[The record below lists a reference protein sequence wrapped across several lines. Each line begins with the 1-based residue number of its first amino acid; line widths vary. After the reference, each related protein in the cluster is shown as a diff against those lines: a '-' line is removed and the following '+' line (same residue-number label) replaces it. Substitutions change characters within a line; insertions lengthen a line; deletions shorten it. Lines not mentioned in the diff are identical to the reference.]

1 MTGREKPVMN
11 RNADDNGGQTAP
23 AEIDA
28 DGDIWLEP
36 EESPG
41 YLVRDTN
48 LAVGK
53 ALRRRLSEYGM
64 TLGQYYFMR
73 ALWIEEGLS
82 QRELSRR
89 VGTTEPTTA
98 SVLRLLEKNGLVRRV
113 RNRRDRRTMNIFPT
127 TRGRNL
133 KNELLTM
140 AIRINEIATQDFTQP
155 EIDMLKRLLRTMKRN
170 LDVDEAATVAEEGA
184 DRKG

>member
-1 MTGREKPVMN
+1 MTARKLEQGKNDNMPAPG
-11 RNADDNGGQTAP
+11 ADSG
-23 AEIDA
+23 DA
-28 DGDIWLEP
+28 DIWLEP

-64 TLGQYYFMR
+64 TPGQYYFMR

-133 KNELLTM
+133 KNELLTL
-140 AIRINEIATQDFTQP
+140 AIRINEIATEDFTQP

-170 LDVDEAATVAEEGA
+170 LDIDEAATVAEEA
-184 DRKG
+184 AVKKG

>member
-1 MTGREKPVMN
+1 VSEKNPSSEIPETWL
-11 RNADDNGGQTAP
+11 DPDNS
-23 AEIDA
+23 I
-28 DGDIWLEP
+28 
-36 EESPG
+36 G

-53 ALRRRLSEYGM
+53 ALRRNLSPYGM

-82 QRELSRR
+82 QRGLSRR

-113 RNRRDRRTMNIFPT
+113 RNRKDRRTINIFLT
-127 TRGRNL
+127 KKGRDL

-140 AIRINEIATQDFTQP
+140 AIHINEVAIGDIDKQDLETV
-155 EIDMLKRLLRTMKRN
+155 KRLLRLLKSN
-170 LDVDEAATVAEEGA
+170 LDQDGIGDSA
-184 DRKG
+184 

>member
-1 MTGREKPVMN
+1 MN
-11 RNADDNGGQTAP
+11 GSKD
-23 AEIDA
+23 EI
-28 DGDIWLEP
+28 DIWLDP
-36 EESPG
+36 NESPG

-48 LAVGK
+48 IAIGK

-113 RNRRDRRTMNIFPT
+113 RNRKDRRTINIFLTPK
-127 TRGRNL
+127 GRNL
-133 KNELLTM
+133 KNELLRI
-140 AIRINEIATQDFTQP
+140 AIQINEIATDGFSP
-155 EIDMLKRLLRTMKRN
+155 RDLANIKRLMTAMKAN
-170 LDVDEAATVAEEGA
+170 LDQDEESSLT
-184 DRKG
+184 

>member
-1 MTGREKPVMN
+1 MKAESDMKTDKIAGKAPDKPEES
-11 RNADDNGGQTAP
+11 RHAG
-23 AEIDA
+23 
-28 DGDIWLEP
+28 IWLEP
-36 EESPG
+36 DESPG

-53 ALRRRLSEYGM
+53 ALRRRLSDYGM

-113 RNRRDRRTMNIFPT
+113 RNRRDRRTMNTFPT
-127 TRGRNL
+127 ARGRNL

-140 AIRINEIATQDFTQP
+140 AIHINEIATEAFTQE
-155 EIDMLKRLLRTMKRN
+155 EIDLLKRLLRSMKRN
-170 LDVDEAATVAEEGA
+170 LDIDEGA
-184 DRKG
+184 TDKK

>member
-1 MTGREKPVMN
+1 MSPSAKNSAR
-11 RNADDNGGQTAP
+11 DD
-23 AEIDA
+23 DK
-28 DGDIWLEP
+28 IWLDP
-36 EESPG
+36 NESPG

-48 LAVGK
+48 IAVGK

-98 SVLRLLEKNGLVRRV
+98 SVLRLLEKNGLLRRV
-113 RNRRDRRTMNIFPT
+113 RNKRDRRTINIFPT
-127 TRGRNL
+127 QKGRNL
-133 KNELLTM
+133 KYELLRM
-140 AIRINEIATQDFTQP
+140 AIHINEIATEGLSDQDIAT
-155 EIDMLKRLLRTMKRN
+155 LKRLMTAMKAN
-170 LDVDEAATVAEEGA
+170 LDRDEETSSA
-184 DRKG
+184 

>member
-1 MTGREKPVMN
+1 MSAAAG
-11 RNADDNGGQTAP
+11 DD
-23 AEIDA
+23 
-28 DGDIWLEP
+28 DIWVDP
-36 EESPG
+36 NESPG

-48 LAVGK
+48 IAIGK

-113 RNRRDRRTMNIFPT
+113 RNRKDRRTINIFPT
-127 TRGRNL
+127 QKGRNL
-133 KNELLTM
+133 KNGLLRT
-140 AIRINEIATQDFTQP
+140 AIQINEIATDGFSPQDM
-155 EIDMLKRLLRTMKRN
+155 ENIKRLMTSMKAN
-170 LDVDEAATVAEEGA
+170 LDRDEESSPT
-184 DRKG
+184 

>member
-1 MTGREKPVMN
+1 MSASAR
-11 RNADDNGGQTAP
+11 DD
-23 AEIDA
+23 
-28 DGDIWLEP
+28 DIWLDP
-36 EESPG
+36 NESPG

-48 LAVGK
+48 IAVGR
-53 ALRRRLSEYGM
+53 ALRRRLADYGM

-113 RNRRDRRTMNIFPT
+113 RNRKDRRTINISLT
-127 TRGRNL
+127 TKGRNL
-133 KNELLTM
+133 KNELLRM
-140 AIRINEIATQDFTQP
+140 AIRINEIATEGFSRT
-155 EIDMLKRLLRTMKRN
+155 DMENIKRLMTAMKTN
-170 LDVDEAATVAEEGA
+170 LDRDEKSSPA
-184 DRKG
+184 

>member
-1 MTGREKPVMN
+1 MTGEAVQAPGKDQDPV
-11 RNADDNGGQTAP
+11 D
-23 AEIDA
+23 
-28 DGDIWLEP
+28 DIWLEP

-53 ALRRRLSEYGM
+53 ALRRRLSDYGM

-113 RNRRDRRTMNIFPT
+113 RNRRDRRTMNIYPT

-133 KNELLTM
+133 KNELLRM
-140 AIRINEIATQDFTQP
+140 AIHINEIATEAFTRD
-155 EIDMLKRLLRTMKRN
+155 EIDMLKRLLRTMKSN
-170 LDVDEAATVAEEGA
+170 LDIDEEATG
-184 DRKG
+184 KK